1 MEMPHLQYGRRS
13 SWYNTSA
20 CLRVGVVLVCRNKTE
35 GLISLLSAHRKSI
48 FRVCLDRTY
57 FAETENLLLKSL

>member
-35 GLISLLSAHRKSI
+35 GLISLLSAHRKSTFI
-48 FRVCLDRTY
+48 RIGEV
-57 FAETENLLLKSL
+57 